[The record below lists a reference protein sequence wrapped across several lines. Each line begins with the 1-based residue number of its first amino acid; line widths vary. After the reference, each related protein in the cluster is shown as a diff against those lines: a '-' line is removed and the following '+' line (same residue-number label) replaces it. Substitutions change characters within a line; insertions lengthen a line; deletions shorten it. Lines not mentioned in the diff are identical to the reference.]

1 MCPKCGVAEL
11 LADTATC
18 PACGYSAAPESA
30 ASEGIPP
37 VMEANIRRELEH
49 EFRIERVLGRGGMSI
64 VYLARELDLNRL
76 VAIKVLP
83 LQLQMGPDAADRF
96 KREAKIAASLDHP
109 HIVPIH
115 RVGTTATF
123 LWYSMKWVRGR
134 SLRDIIRETGPM
146 HLEDVLRIIEPVAGA
161 LDHAHRRGIVHR
173 DVKPENVLVDEVGW
187 VTVCDF
193 GIAKAFGSV
202 PLTQTGGTLGTP
214 AYMSTEQCYG
224 QALDGRSDQYS
235 LAVLT
240 YEALAGAL
248 PFQSDSLGDI
258 VRQHCMEP
266 PPRITAVRSDLP
278 QSVADAIVT
287 AMSKQPN
294 DRFESV
300 LDFVQALG
308 AAPARATPTYATVP
322 TQETLATAPTEPVST
337 PTGRFAKRF
346 GPTMFGAAL
355 MLAVFIVVMITRPDT
370 REREPSSAADPATA
384 AAPESTVTRDT
395 ARTEPGPQSGF
406 LFVASN
412 PWGHVY
418 VDGERVGETP
428 LTSYPLEPGRHEL
441 SIEREGF
448 EPFRQVL
455 EVAPGQ
461 EVRLTGIVLNRRN
474 SR

>member
-1 MCPKCGVAEL
+1 M
-11 LADTATC
+11 
-18 PACGYSAAPESA
+18 CGYSAPDDSA
-30 ASEGIPP
+30 AGEGIPP
-37 VMEANIRRELEH
+37 VMETNIRRELEH

-64 VYLARELDLNRL
+64 VYLARELELNRL

-115 RVGTTATF
+115 RVGTTDTF
-123 LWYSMKWVRGR
+123 MWYSMKWVKGR
-134 SLRDIIRETGPM
+134 SLRNVVKETGPM
-146 HLEDVLRIIEPVAGA
+146 SLEDVLRVIEPVAGA

-173 DVKPENVLVDEVGW
+173 DVKPENVLIDEVGW

-193 GIAKAFGSV
+193 GIAKAFGST
-202 PLTQTGGTLGTP
+202 PLTQSGGTLGTP

-240 YEALAGAL
+240 YECLAGVL
-248 PFQSDSLGDI
+248 PFQSESLGDI

-266 PPRITAVRSDLP
+266 PPRITSSRADLP
-278 QSVADAIVT
+278 EPVADAILT

-294 DRFESV
+294 DRFETV

-308 AAPARATPTYATVP
+308 APPARATPTFTTVP
-322 TQETLATAPTEPVST
+322 TQETLATAPTEMVGTTTARIAKRFAPATFGAALLLAVFVIVMTTRSPTGAGESENST
-337 PTGRFAKRF
+337 PTG
-346 GPTMFGAAL
+346 PAA
-355 MLAVFIVVMITRPDT
+355 I
-370 REREPSSAADPATA
+370 
-384 AAPESTVTRDT
+384 AAPETTVTRDT
-395 ARTEPGPQSGF
+395 APPDPGAQSGF

-428 LTSYPLEPGRHEL
+428 LASYPLEPGRHEL
-441 SIEREGF
+441 SIEREGY

-455 EVAPGQ
+455 EVTAGQ
-461 EVRLTGIVLNRRN
+461 EVRLTRIVLNRVN
-474 SR
+474 TP

>member
-1 MCPKCGVAEL
+1 M
-11 LADTATC
+11 
-18 PACGYSAAPESA
+18 CGYSAPDDSTAG
-30 ASEGIPP
+30 EGIPP
-37 VMEANIRRELEH
+37 VMEASIRRELEH

-64 VYLARELDLNRL
+64 VYLARELELNRL

-83 LQLQMGPDAADRF
+83 LQLQMGPDAGDRF

-123 LWYSMKWVRGR
+123 LWYSMKWVKGR
-134 SLRDIIRETGPM
+134 SLRDILKETGPM
-146 HLEDVLRIIEPVAGA
+146 SLADVLRIIEPVAGA

-240 YEALAGAL
+240 YECLAGSL

-266 PPRITAVRSDLP
+266 PPRVTDARPDLP
-278 QSVADAIVT
+278 ESVADAIVL

-300 LDFVQALG
+300 VEFVQALG
-308 AAPARATPTYATVP
+308 APPARATPTFATVP
-322 TQETLATAPTEPVST
+322 TQETLATAPTEPVT
-337 PTGRFAKRF
+337 TATARFARRF
-346 GPTMFGAAL
+346 GPVVFGGAL
-355 MLAVFIVVMITRPDT
+355 MVAVFAIVWFTRPQASV
-370 REREPSSAADPATA
+370 RESERGTPAQPA
-384 AAPESTVTRDT
+384 VLASPESTVTRDT
-395 ARTEPGPQSGF
+395 ARPAPSAQSGF
-406 LFVASN
+406 LFVAST

-418 VDGERVGETP
+418 VDGQRVGETP
-428 LTSYPLEPGRHEL
+428 LASYPLEPGRHEL
-441 SIEREGF
+441 SIEREGY
-448 EPFRQVL
+448 EPYRQVL
-455 EVAPGQ
+455 EVAAGQ
-461 EVRLTGIVLNRRN
+461 EVRLTGIELNRADTP
-474 SR
+474 

>member
-1 MCPKCGVAEL
+1 MICPKCGAAEIL
-11 LADTATC
+11 EDTGTC
-18 PACGYSAAPESA
+18 PACGYSAAHDSTD
-30 ASEGIPP
+30 SEGIPP
-37 VMEANIRRELEH
+37 VMEAGIRRELEH
-49 EFRIERVLGRGGMSI
+49 EFRIERVLGRGGMSV

-123 LWYSMKWVRGR
+123 MWYSMKWVKGR
-134 SLRDIIRETGPM
+134 SLRDVIKETGPM
-146 HLEDVLRIIEPVAGA
+146 NLDDVLRIIEPVAGA

-173 DVKPENVLVDEVGW
+173 DVKPENVLIDEVGW

-240 YEALAGAL
+240 YESLAGVL

-266 PPRITAVRSDLP
+266 PPRITAVRADLP
-278 QSVADAIVT
+278 ESVSHAILT

-308 AAPARATPTYATVP
+308 APPARATPSFATVP
-322 TQETLATAPTEPVST
+322 TQESLATAPTEPVST
-337 PTGRFAKRF
+337 PTARFAKRY
-346 GPTMFGAAL
+346 GPAMFGAAL
-355 MLAVFIVVMITRPDT
+355 MLAVFITVLVTRPDRAVQENT
-370 REREPSSAADPATA
+370 PAAPALGATA
-384 AAPESTVTRDT
+384 ESTVTRDT
-395 ARTEPGPQSGF
+395 ALLEPGPQSGV

-428 LTSYPLEPGRHEL
+428 LASYPLEPGRHEL
-441 SIEREGF
+441 SVEREGF

-455 EVAPGQ
+455 EVTAGQ

-474 SR
+474 AP

>member
-1 MCPKCGVAEL
+1 M
-11 LADTATC
+11 
-18 PACGYSAAPESA
+18 CGYSAPDDSA
-30 ASEGIPP
+30 AGEGIPP

-64 VYLARELDLNRL
+64 VYLARELELNRL

-123 LWYSMKWVRGR
+123 LWYSMKWVKGR
-134 SLRDIIRETGPM
+134 SLRDVVKETGPM
-146 HLEDVLRIIEPVAGA
+146 TLDDVLRIIEPVAGA

-173 DVKPENVLVDEVGW
+173 DVKPENVLIDEVGW

-193 GIAKAFGSV
+193 GIAKAFGSA

-240 YEALAGAL
+240 YECLAGVL

-266 PPRITAVRSDLP
+266 PPRITAVRADLSAP
-278 QSVADAIVT
+278 VADAIVT

-308 AAPARATPTYATVP
+308 APPARATPTFATVP
-322 TQETLATAPTEPVST
+322 TQESLATAPTEPFAT
-337 PTGRFAKRF
+337 PTARFAKRF
-346 GPTMFGAAL
+346 GPAMFGAAL
-355 MLAVFIVVMITRPDT
+355 MLAVFIIVLITRPQT
-370 REREPSSAADPATA
+370 GARGSENSTPAGPA
-384 AAPESTVTRDT
+384 VIASPETTVTRDT
-395 ARTEPGPQSGF
+395 ALREPGPQSGF

-428 LTSYPLEPGRHEL
+428 LASYPLEPGRHEL
-441 SIEREGF
+441 SIEREGY

-455 EVAPGQ
+455 EVAAGQ
-461 EVRLTGIVLNRRN
+461 EVRLTRIVLHRRN
-474 SR
+474 TP